1 MKKFFMVAAM
11 CAMVST
17 AAMAENNEVANENNK
32 IEYSFSLN
40 MVSVSRYLALTD
52 GQTEE
57 LEAITNRFNNELKR
71 IEKTNVE
78 YRNKRFYNALSMNIA
93 AARTI
98 LNHEQFGKY
107 IYVVNS
113 AISKRGLD
121 QIMTEYYVAMK

>member
-57 LEAITNRFNNELKR
+57 LEAITNRFDVELKR
-71 IEKTNVE
+71 IEKVKAEN
-78 YRNKRFYNALSMNIA
+78 RNKRLYTALSQNVA

-98 LNHEQFGKY
+98 LNNEQFGKY
-107 IYVVNS
+107 IFVINS
-113 AISKRGLD
+113 ALSKRGLD
-121 QIMTEYYVAMK
+121 LIMSEYYVAMK

>member
-57 LEAITNRFNNELKR
+57 LEAITNRFDVELKR
-71 IEKTNVE
+71 IEKVKAEN
-78 YRNKRFYNALSMNIA
+78 RNKHSTFSECRRCSHYP
-93 AARTI
+93 
-98 LNHEQFGKY
+98 EQRA
-107 IYVVNS
+107 V
-113 AISKRGLD
+113 R
-121 QIMTEYYVAMK
+121 